1 MTTTTIAGTPSRET
15 HPMTTLTPARQAS
28 IRRSDDHHCAHGFCT
43 VCGSNWPCWSV
54 QADDNL
60 DVAAP
65 TTPGLLALPPC

>member
-1 MTTTTIAGTPSRET
+1 MTTTTIAGPQSRERQSL
-15 HPMTTLTPARQAS
+15 TTFTAVGRTS
-28 IRRSDDHHCAHGFCT
+28 MRGSHDHRCAHGFCT
-43 VCGSNWPCWSV
+43 VCGSNWPCWRV